1 MASSSKPEKEET
13 AEEIMARKR
22 MIMSGTQAG
31 NGLAYTPGT
40 EIMMN
45 KDGSNG
51 FSMGGDISDKFMW
64 NEKTGDYRSNGGG
77 SMSISE
83 IPQMQAAAAPSGGG
97 GGGKP
102 PPKKK
107 PDWREDIRDPV
118 NMPGPG
124 ATTGDIMGDTY
135 DNMMNWQPIS
145 SDGQGGVQPMNPLVD
160 PNAWLHQ
167 VDPKFQ
173 QYNNPGVYV
182 SPGVTGML
190 NGQQSYS
197 SQSSNPYS
205 LLG

>member
-1 MASSSKPEKEET
+1 MASSSKPQKEET

-31 NGLAYTPGT
+31 NGLAFAPGT

-45 KDGSNG
+45 RDGSNG
-51 FSMGGDISDKFMW
+51 FSTDTTGDPSSIFKW

-77 SMSISE
+77 IMSIAE
-83 IPQMQAAAAPSGGG
+83 IPQAQAAAAPSG

-107 PDWREDIRDPV
+107 PDWRDDVRDPV

-124 ATTGDIMGDTY
+124 VTTGDIMGDTY

-145 SDGQGGVQPMNPLVD
+145 SDGQGGIQGMNPLVD

-167 VDPKFQ
+167 VDPQYQ
-173 QYNNPGVYV
+173 QYNNPGIYV
-182 SPGVTGML
+182 NPGVAGML
-190 NGQQSYS
+190 NGQPQAT
-197 SQSSNPYS
+197 QSSNPYS

>member
-1 MASSSKPEKEET
+1 MASGSKPQKEET

-31 NGLAYTPGT
+31 NLMAYEPGT

-45 KDGSNG
+45 RDGSNG
-51 FSMGGDISDKFMW
+51 FSMGDDLSDQFKW
-64 NEKTGDYRSNGGG
+64 NEKTGDYRSHGGG
-77 SMSISE
+77 IMKIGD
-83 IPQMQAAAAPSGGG
+83 IPQAQAAAPSGGG
-97 GGGKP
+97 RPNP
-102 PPKKK
+102 PSKKK
-107 PDWREDIRDPV
+107 PDWRDDVRDPV

-145 SDGQGGVQPMNPLVD
+145 SDGQGGVQGMNPLVD

-167 VDPKFQ
+167 VDPQYQ
-173 QYNNPGVYV
+173 QYNNPGIYV
-182 SPGVTGML
+182 NPGVAGML
-190 NGQQSYS
+190 NGQPQAT
-197 SQSSNPYS
+197 QSSNPYS